1 MKLNVKYIDSDIILS
16 NDYIFSVEINN
27 KGLFYRFINDLNNI
41 ANGNMIE
48 DIYLYKD
55 LNEVNIAN
63 RISVIIDYFNID
75 FNSKKVLAFIN
86 NLIVGSIN
94 EKDILS
100 INQYYNKILD
110 IILDNTDDINISL
123 EVNDEF
129 DIQNIIKLFKITVK
143 NKDNI
148 LDKITLFIDLEKE
161 LSINE
166 FIVLVNIKQY
176 LTKEELIELYKYAIY
191 NQIKLL
197 LVDDHSLVRQGIK
210 QILELEEDLEV
221 IGQASDGEEA
231 IKKAQELKP
240 DIILLDINMPKLN
253 GINTLRKLKDI
264 DTTTKVI
271 MLTFYEDREYIF
283 ETLNLGV
290 NGYILKDAESESLI
304 KAIRDVYNGSSY
316 IHPSIAMEVIKKTE
330 NKDNHGEEKSKLT
343 KREYEVLILIAEGL
357 NNRKIADR
365 LYISEK
371 TVKNHV
377 SNIFKKIKVNDR
389 TQAAIYAYRHNIK
402 KI

>member
-1 MKLNVKYIDSDIILS
+1 M
-16 NDYIFSVEINN
+16 
-27 KGLFYRFINDLNNI
+27 
-41 ANGNMIE
+41 
-48 DIYLYKD
+48 
-55 LNEVNIAN
+55 
-63 RISVIIDYFNID
+63 
-75 FNSKKVLAFIN
+75 
-86 NLIVGSIN
+86 
-94 EKDILS
+94 
-100 INQYYNKILD
+100 
-110 IILDNTDDINISL
+110 
-123 EVNDEF
+123 
-129 DIQNIIKLFKITVK
+129 
-143 NKDNI
+143 
-148 LDKITLFIDLEKE
+148 DK
-161 LSINE
+161 
-166 FIVLVNIKQY
+166 
-176 LTKEELIELYKYAIY
+176 
-191 NQIKLL
+191 IKLL

-330 NKDNHGEEKSKLT
+330 NKDNHEEEKSKLT